1 MSHIPTIVTVTDR
14 DTGAPFSFG
23 VEHLHSYFPEPLDPE
38 TARVRVPGTN
48 IVILR
53 PPLVASD
60 DRGGAFVF
68 GIRESYADFQA
79 LLARAGVPQF
89 SLGPVPAAY
98 AEAAIGNGQ
107 ATSSGWVTP

>member
-1 MSHIPTIVTVTDR
+1 MNIPTMITVTDR
-14 DTGAPFSFG
+14 EANGAFSFA

-38 TARVRVPGTN
+38 TARQRVPGTN
-48 IVILR
+48 VVILR
-53 PPLVASD
+53 PALMGNE
-60 DRGGAFVF
+60 DRSQAFVF